1 MDTNLMA
8 LSLAGIIVAALYL
21 MRRRARMNSQD

>member
-1 MDTNLMA
+1 MDMNLMA

-21 MRRRARMNSQD
+21 MRRRTRMNNQD

>member
-1 MDTNLMA
+1 MDTNSMA

-21 MRRRARMNSQD
+21 MRRRTRMNNQD